1 MNAKIKPGVAAA
13 VVAAAV
19 AALGLIVYLV
29 IGSNEQK
36 YGAPIPEVAL
46 KEFREKGPRPMGPIP
61 MPGGGAGALQG
72 GAVGPP
78 TGAGVPPTGAG
89 VGPPTGIAGVPLPGG
104 AGVPE
109 TK

>member
-19 AALGLIVYLV
+19 AALGFIVYFV
-29 IGSNEQK
+29 SGSNEQK

-72 GAVGPP
+72 GTVGPP
-78 TGAGVPPTGAG
+78 TGPPTGAV
-89 VGPPTGIAGVPLPGG
+89 VGLPPVAG
-104 AGVPE
+104 GVPE